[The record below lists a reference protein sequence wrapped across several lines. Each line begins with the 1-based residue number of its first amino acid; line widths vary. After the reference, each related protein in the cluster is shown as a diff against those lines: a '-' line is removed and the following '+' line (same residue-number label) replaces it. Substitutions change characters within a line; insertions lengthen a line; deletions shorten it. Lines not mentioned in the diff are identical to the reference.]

1 MCQTR
6 VPTVSDSRDSHKS
19 HTPETHDSYKKNT
32 QETHERLVCTLSRT
46 RNSRKSLCLPKNEVI
61 ALWPNTR
68 VVKCKYYVSQKK
80 MGSIIRSTG
89 TVFHSLLYSNSR
101 HGFNG
106 LKYLYS
112 VISVIVN
119 SLPGN
124 TKNRDGQ
131 IAISPSLGGCETGVP
146 TVSRTR
152 GPHKS
157 HTHDRH
163 TRDWCAHQCVLSVSQ
178 TRDWSKSLRVWD
190 SCARHEFLVCETR
203 ESLWETSL
211 CGRQESHSLVHESR
225 HIFAWVMPQIAISRC
240 RLLYTKRCLFWF

>member
-1 MCQTR
+1 MF
-6 VPTVSDSRDSHKS
+6 HK
-19 HTPETHDSYKKNT
+19 N
-32 QETHERLVCTLSRT
+32 RL
-46 RNSRKSLCLPKNEVI
+46 
-61 ALWPNTR
+61 
-68 VVKCKYYVSQKK
+68 
-80 MGSIIRSTG
+80 GSIIRFTG
-89 TVFHSLLYSNSR
+89 TVFYSLLYSNSR

-211 CGRQESHSLVHESR
+211 CGRQESHSRVHESR